1 MTDKSRKYSTVLFD
15 FDGTLTPS
23 LELWVEGLR
32 HAFAKFEK
40 FPTDHEIINRVFYR
54 GYDQVAA
61 DFDLT
66 SIEEFSQHVEDG
78 LSQSFARATLF
89 EGVVE
94 VLEEC
99 ANREIKMGV
108 VTSSPRLI
116 VDRTLRNLKVHSFFK
131 SIVTADDITHFK
143 PHPEPVLL
151 AMERLKGL
159 AAECL
164 IIGDSMS
171 DILAGQAAGIETAL
185 FFPDSHSQFYDFN
198 TLVDAGPDL
207 IFRSYKDLMS
217 LFQTA

>member
-1 MTDKSRKYSTVLFD
+1 MTDKSRKYSTILFD

-32 HAFAKFEK
+32 HAFAKFDK
-40 FPTDHEIINRVFYR
+40 FPSDDEIINRVLYR
-54 GYDQVAA
+54 DYEEVVA
-61 DFDLT
+61 DFKLSST
-66 SIEEFSQHVEDG
+66 EEFSQHVEVG
-78 LSQSFARATLF
+78 LSESFARATLF

-99 ANREIKMGV
+99 SNLKIKMGV
-108 VTSSPRLI
+108 VTSSPRVI
-116 VDRTLRNLKVHSFFK
+116 VNRTLRKWKVHSFFK

-151 AMERLKGL
+151 AMKRLKGL
-159 AAECL
+159 APECL
-164 IIGDSMS
+164 FIGDSMH

-185 FFPDSHSQFYDFN
+185 FFPDNHSQFYDYN
-198 TLVDAGPDL
+198 ALVDAGPDF
-207 IFRSYKDLMS
+207 IFRSYKDVLS